1 MDDTVIPYT
10 LPEIDNHSFFFIN
23 QCVNVELEAKLHQHD
38 AWELYC
44 VTRGKGNR
52 IAGDTLMPFSEGDVV
67 LIPPKMLHR
76 WKYLSDSADDN
87 GCVSYLMV
95 AFSHNLLEKCIS
107 IFPEV
112 RNALVNATY
121 PSEVLKFGR
130 ESSTEIRETLSA
142 MDNMD
147 ELGRLREMLGL
158 LPYIFN
164 STDYTLAGK
173 PIKIERDV
181 RRLQRISEYVMAHY
195 VHPISLDEIAA
206 EVGMNR
212 SAFCSY
218 FKKHKGMTFSQFVT
232 QYRLSTACDLL
243 RSSKKQISEICY
255 LVGFC
260 DLPYFVRV
268 FTKTFGMSPTA
279 YRKSILEIQ

>member
-1 MDDTVIPYT
+1 MA
-10 LPEIDNHSFFFIN
+10 
-23 QCVNVELEAKLHQHD
+23 LEAKLHRHD

-44 VTRGKGNR
+44 VTKGCGSR
-52 IAGDTLMPFSEGDVV
+52 IAGDTLMPFSEGEVV
-67 LIPPKMLHR
+67 LIPPGMLHR
-76 WKYLSDSADDN
+76 WEYLPESADKN

-95 AFSHNLLEKCIS
+95 AFDQSLIERCICV
-107 IFPEV
+107 FPEI
-112 RNALVNATY
+112 RNALSGMMF

-130 ESSTEIRETLSA
+130 RSSAEIRRILMLMSE
-142 MDNMD
+142 MD

-158 LPYIFN
+158 LPYVFK
-164 STDYTLAGK
+164 STDYVLAGK
-173 PIKIERDV
+173 PLRIERDV
-181 RRLQRISEYVMAHY
+181 RRMQHISEYVMAHY
-195 VHPISLDEIAA
+195 VHPISLADIAA

-232 QYRLSTACDLL
+232 RYRLNTACDLL
-243 RSSKKQISEICY
+243 LNSKKQVSEICY

-268 FTKTFGMSPTA
+268 FTKAFGMSPTA
-279 YRKSILEIQ
+279 YRRNKTIRKPIG

>member
-1 MDDTVIPYT
+1 MEDTVIHYY

-23 QCVNVELEAKLHQHD
+23 QCIEVELEAKLHQHD

-44 VTRGKGNR
+44 VTKGKGNR
-52 IAGDTLMPFSEGDVV
+52 LAGDTVMPFSEGDLV
-67 LIPPKMLHR
+67 LIPPMMLHR
-76 WKYLSDSADDN
+76 WEYQPDSADSN

-95 AFSHNLLEKCIS
+95 AFSHNLVEKCIS

-112 RNALVNATY
+112 RNALVNAIY
-121 PSEVLKFGR
+121 PSEAMKFGC
-130 ESSTEIRETLSA
+130 ESSALIRKTLSA
-142 MDNMD
+142 MDKMD

-164 STDYTLAGK
+164 PSDYILVGN
-173 PIKIERDV
+173 PMKIERDV
-181 RRLQRISEYVMAHY
+181 RRLQQISEYVMAHY
-195 VHPISLDEIAA
+195 VHRISLDEIAS

-218 FKKHKGMTFSQFVT
+218 FKKHKGVTFSRFVT
-232 QYRLSTACDLL
+232 QYRLNTACDLL
-243 RSSKKQISEICY
+243 QNSKKQISEICY

-260 DLPYFVRV
+260 DVPHFVRV

-279 YRKSILEIQ
+279 YRKSIL